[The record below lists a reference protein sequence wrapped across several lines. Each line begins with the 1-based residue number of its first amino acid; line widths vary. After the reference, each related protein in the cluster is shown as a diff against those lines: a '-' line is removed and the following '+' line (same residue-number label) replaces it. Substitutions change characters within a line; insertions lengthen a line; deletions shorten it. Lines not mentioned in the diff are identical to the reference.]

1 MDIWWIKLP
10 INIAE
15 KRAKKMAIELDLND
29 TEKLKVKTFFEK
41 QSLEIQKLK
50 VEISPESADFNAK
63 MDVKRYGR

>member
-1 MDIWWIKLP
+1 MDIWWIKTP